1 MKKVY
6 SVCPLD
12 IRFFC
17 SLYQN
22 TSLLLS
28 INLIINKM
36 KIRVNNKE
44 VETQTCNLQQLS
56 QELNFPQTGIAVAVN
71 NRMIPRAQWEHYILN
86 EHDDL
91 IIIKAVCG
99 G

>member
-1 MKKVY
+1 
-6 SVCPLD
+6 
-12 IRFFC
+12 
-17 SLYQN
+17 
-22 TSLLLS
+22 
-28 INLIINKM
+28 M

-44 VETQTCNLQQLS
+44 VETQARNLQALS
-56 QELNFPQTGIAVAVN
+56 QELNFPKTGIALAVN
-71 NRMIPRAQWEHYILN
+71 NRIIHRAQWEHYILN

>member
-1 MKKVY
+1 
-6 SVCPLD
+6 
-12 IRFFC
+12 
-17 SLYQN
+17 
-22 TSLLLS
+22 
-28 INLIINKM
+28 M

-44 VETQTCNLQQLS
+44 VETQTCNLQLLS

-71 NRMIPRAQWEHYILN
+71 NRMIHRAQWEQYTLN
-86 EHDDL
+86 PNDDL